1 MGERSLTIC
10 IPFLAVACLLA
21 GARTGGAQDEVPKP
35 VHVKVIPAVDRYPAG
50 GSYPFILHVTVD
62 DPWHV
67 NSDKPLE
74 DFLIPTSAYLE
85 PPEGVSAGRFTFPQG
100 HMRKFAFSDTELSV
114 FEREFYLAGSL
125 TVSAD
130 VAPGRQA
137 VKGGIE
143 YQACNDALCLAPQ
156 TAPFEIPVEIAAA
169 GEKYESLNRD
179 LVEKVAASTGVKPTG
194 AGPLGSGL
202 GSRGLFFTFLLVF
215 LGGLALN
222 LTPCVYPL
230 IPITI
235 GFFGGQS
242 TGRKGGL
249 VAHAILYVLG
259 MSITYSVLGVFAAL
273 TGSLL
278 GQALQNPY
286 VLVFIAL
293 VMVALSLS
301 MFGFYDI
308 TVPQFIASG
317 AGKAKQGYL
326 GTTFMG
332 LTVGIIA
339 APCIGPFV
347 LGLLTYVGERRDPLM
362 GFLMFFVLAL
372 GLGTPFLFLAL
383 FSGGINK
390 LPRSGDWMEW
400 VRRVFGVVLLG
411 MAVYF
416 LSPLMSKG
424 LLTIVIILLAVA
436 SGLYLGFIEGSGKG
450 RPVFIWVKRLVG
462 VAAVVT
468 GILFVLPGGEARQ
481 GPAWVP
487 YSDSVLEEAKAAGR
501 AVMIDFSAEW
511 CIPCKEL
518 DHYTFSDPS
527 VVELSKRIT
536 AVKADLT
543 SFSSPEAVAVRERFG
558 VKGVPTV
565 VFLDAD
571 GHEREDLRFVGFI
584 EAGPVI
590 EKLTDV
596 VGGKEMGSS

>member
-1 MGERSLTIC
+1 
-10 IPFLAVACLLA
+10 
-21 GARTGGAQDEVPKP
+21 
-35 VHVKVIPAVDRYPAG
+35 VHVEVIPAVDRYPAG
-50 GSYPFILHVTVD
+50 GSYPFVLHVTVD

-67 NSDKPLE
+67 NSDKPLD
-74 DFLIPTSAYLE
+74 DFLIPTSAFLE
-85 PPEGVSAGRFTFPQG
+85 QPEGVSAGRFTFPEA
-100 HMRKFAFSDTELSV
+100 HMRKFAFSETELSV
-114 FEREFYLAGSL
+114 FETEFYVAGSL
-125 TVSAD
+125 AVSAD
-130 VAPGRQA
+130 LAPGTHT
-137 VKGGIE
+137 VKGGVE
-143 YQACNDALCLAPQ
+143 YQACNDALCLPPQ
-156 TAPFEIPVEIAAA
+156 TAPFEIALEIAPA
-169 GEKYESLNRD
+169 GAGYESLNRD
-179 LVEKVAASTGVKPTG
+179 IVDKVTAS
-194 AGPLGSGL
+194 AGMEPRGGGPMGSGL
-202 GSRGLFFTFLLVF
+202 GSRGLFVTFLLVF

-222 LTPCVYPL
+222 LTPCIYPL

-242 TGRKGGL
+242 AGRKGGL

-259 MSITYSVLGVFAAL
+259 ISVTYSVLGVFAAL

-293 VMVALSLS
+293 VMVALALS

-308 TVPQFIASG
+308 RVPQSLATG
-317 AGKAKQGYL
+317 AGQSKQGYL
-326 GTTFMG
+326 GTAFMG

-347 LGLLTYVGERRDPLM
+347 LGLLTYVGERGDPVM
-362 GFLMFFVLAL
+362 GFFMFFVLAL

-424 LLTIVIILLAVA
+424 LLNIVIIVLALA

-450 RPVFIWVKRLVG
+450 RPVFLWVKRLAG
-462 VAAVVT
+462 VAAVIV
-468 GILFVLPGGEARQ
+468 GIVFVLPGGQAKE

-487 YSDSVLEEAKAAGR
+487 YSEAVLEEAKAAGQP
-501 AVMIDFSAEW
+501 VMIDFSADW

-518 DHYTFSDPS
+518 DHYTFSDPR
-527 VVELSKRIT
+527 VVDLSKRVR

-543 SFSSPEAVAVRERFG
+543 RFGSPEAVAVRERFA

-565 VFLDAD
+565 VFLGPD
-571 GHEREDLRFVGFI
+571 GRERDDLRFVGFI
-584 EAGPVI
+584 EAEPVI
-590 EKLTDV
+590 EKLTDL
-596 VGGKEMGSS
+596 VGEKASSS